1 MYLKIL
7 CLSLN
12 VLLFLVSKVCSCRV
26 GEEGVRDLL
35 LPAIAC
41 PLPLLHAIVVVV
53 VVVDVDGMVGGEV
66 LGHPDLPSSP
76 SLCY

>member
-12 VLLFLVSKVCSCRV
+12 VLLFLVSKVCSCWV
-26 GEEGVRDLL
+26 GEEGVRNLL

-41 PLPLLHAIVVVV
+41 PLPLLHAIVV